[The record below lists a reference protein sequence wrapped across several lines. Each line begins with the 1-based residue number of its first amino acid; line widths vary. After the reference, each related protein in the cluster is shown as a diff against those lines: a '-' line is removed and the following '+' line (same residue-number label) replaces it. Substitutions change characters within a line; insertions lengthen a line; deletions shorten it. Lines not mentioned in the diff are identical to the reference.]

1 MLPTHSFRS
10 EIRTVDPFFVEY
22 VRTRYLPATV
32 YPWKSP
38 RQGGGTKLKPLP
50 HESPLLFVLSS
61 AREPDTEHQ
70 TNSSPPKNTSSRK
83 RRHTSKH
90 ARTKPPLQTS
100 CADSTRAR
108 KRTPAQEPPTLA
120 SMSETTVLAMA
131 TAVQTSYCCPTCGS
145 VNIPPTN
152 TTATITTS
160 DPPIAQEDAPSA
172 DLLLRQAQSRI
183 AQLEAQVTELNAKAA
198 STVSRWADYEA
209 ELQKLRSTAPL
220 PQPPQQQQQQQRPS
234 TPRHQ
239 TDPPTT
245 TQQFSPPSILQQ
257 GTSRI
262 SSLLYPRKSTL
273 NLRRVDMP
281 PAPPPTSPG
290 GASTEDLMEALSRE
304 QTLRREA
311 EGRLSATSKEVE
323 ELSVSL
329 FEQANEMVAD
339 ERRARARLE
348 ERVGELERRDKE
360 KKKRLERLEG
370 AMGRIEKA
378 RHLLEA

>member
-1 MLPTHSFRS
+1 MP
-10 EIRTVDPFFVEY
+10 
-22 VRTRYLPATV
+22 PAAPAATSLQH
-32 YPWKSP
+32 KSSP
-38 RQGGGTKLKPLP
+38 CLTT

-90 ARTKPPLQTS
+90 TRTKPPLQTS

-209 ELQKLRSTAPL
+209 ELQKLRSTAPQ
-220 PQPPQQQQQQQRPS
+220 PQPPQQQQQQRPS

-281 PAPPPTSPG
+281 PVPPPTSPG

>member
-1 MLPTHSFRS
+1 
-10 EIRTVDPFFVEY
+10 
-22 VRTRYLPATV
+22 
-32 YPWKSP
+32 
-38 RQGGGTKLKPLP
+38 
-50 HESPLLFVLSS
+50 
-61 AREPDTEHQ
+61 
-70 TNSSPPKNTSSRK
+70 
-83 RRHTSKH
+83 
-90 ARTKPPLQTS
+90 
-100 CADSTRAR
+100 
-108 KRTPAQEPPTLA
+108 
-120 SMSETTVLAMA
+120 MA

>member
-1 MLPTHSFRS
+1 MPPAAAPLTSQGLKSQAPASRALLRIYHKIARA
-10 EIRTVDPFFVEY
+10 
-22 VRTRYLPATV
+22 RTRFRASNQSLSHREHIIPQAKTQ
-32 YPWKSP
+32 K
-38 RQGGGTKLKPLP
+38 QIHT
-50 HESPLLFVLSS
+50 HEAASTNLVCPTRPG
-61 AREPDTEHQ
+61 RERERG
-70 TNSSPPKNTSSRK
+70 RK
-83 RRHTSKH
+83 I
-90 ARTKPPLQTS
+90 PQV
-100 CADSTRAR
+100 
-108 KRTPAQEPPTLA
+108 EPTLA

-131 TAVQTSYCCPTCGS
+131 TAVQTSYCCPNCGS

-152 TTATITTS
+152 ITTTTH
-160 DPPIAQEDAPSA
+160 DPPIAQEDTPSA

-209 ELQKLRSTAPL
+209 ELHKLRSTAPPPPP
-220 PQPPQQQQQQQRPS
+220 PQQQQQQQQQRPS

-245 TQQFSPPSILQQ
+245 TQQSSPPSILQQ

-262 SSLLYPRKSTL
+262 SSLLYPQKSTP

-281 PAPPPTSPG
+281 PPPPPASPG

>member
-1 MLPTHSFRS
+1 
-10 EIRTVDPFFVEY
+10 
-22 VRTRYLPATV
+22 
-32 YPWKSP
+32 
-38 RQGGGTKLKPLP
+38 
-50 HESPLLFVLSS
+50 
-61 AREPDTEHQ
+61 
-70 TNSSPPKNTSSRK
+70 
-83 RRHTSKH
+83 
-90 ARTKPPLQTS
+90 
-100 CADSTRAR
+100 
-108 KRTPAQEPPTLA
+108 
-120 SMSETTVLAMA
+120 MA
-131 TAVQTSYCCPTCGS
+131 TAAQISYCCPNCGS

-152 TTATITTS
+152 ITTTTH
-160 DPPIAQEDAPSA
+160 DPPLAQEDTPSA

-209 ELQKLRSTAPL
+209 ELHKLRSIA
-220 PQPPQQQQQQQRPS
+220 PPQQQQQQQRPS

-239 TDPPTT
+239 TDPSAT

-262 SSLLYPRKSTL
+262 SSLLYPRKSTP

-281 PAPPPTSPG
+281 PPPPPPPASPG
-290 GASTEDLMEALSRE
+290 GTSTEDLMEALSRE

>member
-1 MLPTHSFRS
+1 
-10 EIRTVDPFFVEY
+10 
-22 VRTRYLPATV
+22 
-32 YPWKSP
+32 
-38 RQGGGTKLKPLP
+38 
-50 HESPLLFVLSS
+50 
-61 AREPDTEHQ
+61 
-70 TNSSPPKNTSSRK
+70 
-83 RRHTSKH
+83 
-90 ARTKPPLQTS
+90 
-100 CADSTRAR
+100 
-108 KRTPAQEPPTLA
+108 
-120 SMSETTVLAMA
+120 MA

-145 VNIPPTN
+145 VNISPTN
-152 TTATITTS
+152 NNNTTS
-160 DPPIAQEDAPSA
+160 TTNEHPIAQEDTPSA
-172 DLLLRQAQSRI
+172 DLLRQAQSRI

-209 ELQKLRSTAPL
+209 ELHKLRSTAL
-220 PQPPQQQQQQQRPS
+220 PPPPPPPQERPS

-245 TQQFSPPSILQQ
+245 TQQASPPSILQQ

-262 SSLLYPRKSTL
+262 SSLLYPRKSTP

-281 PAPPPTSPG
+281 PPLPPASPG

-370 AMGRIEKA
+370 AMGRIERA